1 PALALSDIMHHMSPS
16 PVPSDVASMV
26 IDRASGIEDQA
37 AAPDPLSEADV
48 LAMRQRLAQMVL
60 RQNGSIWVA
69 DSNLSSR
76 EKELVDMV
84 LRLTAT
90 LPMDT
95 TQLHRQAETIANL
108 TTQRDYIVREME
120 EERERWRAE
129 REVWDRTAEAL
140 LAQRTK

>member
-1 PALALSDIMHHMSPS
+1 MPTALNAVPSTSATMSGYDTATTPALALSDIMHHMSPS

-48 LAMRQRLAQMVL
+48 LAMRQRLAQMIL

-84 LRLTAT
+84 
-90 LPMDT
+90 MY
-95 TQLHRQAETIANL
+95 HRH
-108 TTQRDYIVREME
+108 
-120 EERERWRAE
+120 
-129 REVWDRTAEAL
+129 
-140 LAQRTK
+140 